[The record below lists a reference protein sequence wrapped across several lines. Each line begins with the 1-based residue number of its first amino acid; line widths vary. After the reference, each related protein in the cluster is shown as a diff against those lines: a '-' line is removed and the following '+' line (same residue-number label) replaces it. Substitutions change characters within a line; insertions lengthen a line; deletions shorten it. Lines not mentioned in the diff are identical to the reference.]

1 MSASPTKSV
10 LVVDDSRLSRM
21 LISKYI
27 ATLHPHWMVIEASTG
42 QEGIDK
48 ARQQRPDYI
57 TMDYNM
63 EGISGVDAAKQ
74 ILQFAPRAKIV
85 LFSANVQASIVAEA
99 EAMGMAFVGKPVT
112 ESTMQQALN
121 YFASL
126 P

>member
-1 MSASPTKSV
+1 MTASQAKSV

-27 ATLHPHWMVIEASTG
+27 ATLHPHWIVNEANSG

-48 ARQQRPDYI
+48 AKQQSPDYI

-99 EAMGMAFVGKPVT
+99 NAMGIAFVGKPVT
-112 ESTMQQALN
+112 ESTMQQALD

-126 P
+126 

>member
-1 MSASPTKSV
+1 MTASQAKSV

-27 ATLHPHWMVIEASTG
+27 ATLHPHWIVNEANSG

-48 ARQQRPDYI
+48 AKQQSPDYI

-63 EGISGVDAAKQ
+63 EGISGMDAAKH

-99 EAMGMAFVGKPVT
+99 KAMGIAFVGKPVT
-112 ESTMQQALN
+112 EITMQQALD

-126 P
+126 